1 MIILRTAGV
10 LISFGILYFVTLICL
25 IHKGEPEIMAK
36 KKDSALTNVMFILTM
51 AAVGVVLVGL
61 AAGWWSW

>member
-36 KKDSALTNVMFILTM
+36 KKDSALTNILFVVVMG
-51 AAVGVVLVGL
+51 AVAVVLVGL
-61 AAGWWSW
+61 AAGWWAW